1 MKEEINQKKS
11 TQTQEKKSSKNH
23 KKENVNE
30 QKKAIK
36 MTLIE
41 DDVLQDVKRIRD
53 EYERNKKKLE
63 KISDDFNNLSKEAKK
78 IKDAYEHTKGFFDD
92 YRFEAQ
98 KEINAILDKKILFIK
113 VRTWIG
119 YKDRY

>member
-1 MKEEINQKKS
+1 MKEEIKQKS
-11 TQTQEKKSSKNH
+11 TQEKEKKPTQNH

-41 DDVLQDVKRIRD
+41 DDVLQDVKHIRD

-63 KISDDFNNLSKEAKK
+63 KINDDFNNLSKEAEK
-78 IKDAYEHTKGFFDD
+78 IKDAYEHTKGFLDD
-92 YRFEAQ
+92 YR

-119 YKDRY
+119 CKDRY

>member
-53 EYERNKKKLE
+53 EYEKNKKKLE
-63 KISDDFNNLSKEAKK
+63 KISDDFNNLSKEAEK
-78 IKDAYEHTKGFFDD
+78 IKVAYKKTTGFLDD
-92 YRFEAQ
+92 YR

-119 YKDRY
+119 CKDRY

>member
-1 MKEEINQKKS
+1 MKEEIKQKS
-11 TQTQEKKSSKNH
+11 TQNH

-53 EYERNKKKLE
+53 EYEKNKKKLE
-63 KISDDFNNLSKEAKK
+63 KISDDFNNLSKEAEK
-78 IKDAYEHTKGFFDD
+78 IKVAYEHTKGFLDD
-92 YRFEAQ
+92 YR
-98 KEINAILDKKILFIK
+98 KEINYILDKKILFIK
-113 VRTWIG
+113 VRTWLG
-119 YKDRY
+119 YKDIY